1 MTPLGQKLR
10 AMRAE
15 RGITMKDMA
24 IAIGVSPAYLSALE
38 HGHRG
43 APAWYLVQRI
53 ITFFNV
59 IWDEAEEIER
69 LAQISH
75 PRIVVDT
82 AGLGAEATEL
92 ANKFARQISTL
103 TESDVR
109 ALLALL
115 NERVA
120 LASKRP
126 RS

>member
-1 MTPLGQKLR
+1 
-10 AMRAE
+10 MRAE
-15 RGITMKDMA
+15 RNITLKDMA
-24 IAIGVSPAYLSALE
+24 VAIGVSPAYLSALE

-82 AGLGAEATEL
+82 SGLGPEATEL
-92 ANKFARQISTL
+92 ANKFARQIGALS
-103 TESDVR
+103 EADIR
-109 ALLALL
+109 ALLGLL
-115 NERVA
+115 NER
-120 LASKRP
+120 LAQGTKRP